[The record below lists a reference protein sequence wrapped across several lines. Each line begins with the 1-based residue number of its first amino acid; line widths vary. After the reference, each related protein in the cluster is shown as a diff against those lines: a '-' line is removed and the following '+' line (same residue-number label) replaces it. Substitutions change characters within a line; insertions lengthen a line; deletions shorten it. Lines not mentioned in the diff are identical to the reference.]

1 MFAARGTRLRG
12 VAGAPGEV
20 WDCTRAAS
28 LCPLPRGSFW
38 RSVVSFGTFEGDD
51 DGLSRRGPSPP
62 NPPNGMARE
71 TMTPPPLL
79 DEITERMSNMN
90 MSPSQ
95 QHQQQQQQHMHNKAL
110 AGNVPAMMAAQM
122 LQHGQIP
129 PQLLQQLSPNMLS
142 NQQLMLQAQQ
152 FDQQQ
157 QLQQLQMQKQVNQV
171 NWSAGSQP
179 DMPPKGYKTVICK
192 FWENNMCAKGATC
205 TFAHGSEELQRF
217 TGSGVAAGLSSPSP
231 LKLDRYKTKLCLF
244 HMQSRCS
251 KGTHC
256 PYAHGMQELRQGA
269 PGTPSLSCLGDM
281 RDMRDMRD
289 LNAPAFFQQQQQ
301 QQQLLLSPHHAPPL
315 QQLSPQQ
322 QQQLMAQMDQQ
333 LLMSMNM
340 HTEQAHSAMYAPN
353 WGDEHKN
360 QVSQHLSVSCV
371 CVVCAYLTW
380 LVRLLLC

>member
-1 MFAARGTRLRG
+1 M
-12 VAGAPGEV
+12 
-20 WDCTRAAS
+20 
-28 LCPLPRGSFW
+28 
-38 RSVVSFGTFEGDD
+38 SFGAFEGDD
-51 DGLSRRGPSPP
+51 DGVSRRGPSPP

-71 TMTPPPLL
+71 TMTPPPSL
-79 DEITERMSNMN
+79 DEMTERMSNMN

-95 QHQQQQQQHMHNKAL
+95 QHQQQQQHMNNKAL
-110 AGNVPAMMAAQM
+110 AGNVPAMIAAHM

-269 PGTPSLSCLGDM
+269 PGPPSLSCLGDLRDM

-301 QQQLLLSPHHAPPL
+301 QQQLSPHHTPL

-333 LLMSMNM
+333 MLMSMNV
-340 HTEQAHSAMYAPN
+340 HPEQAHSAMYAPN

-360 QVSQHLSVSCV
+360 QVRQHLSV
-371 CVVCAYLTW
+371 
-380 LVRLLLC
+380 